1 MAFNVL
7 SVTLLCIEAMVPFF
21 RSQGDTP
28 VSKQSWNISAK
39 GLLMQSSRSFSIR
52 ILILSCPLILFGSSN
67 LIILQIAT
75 AVKLRKLIQEGNKL

>member
-1 MAFNVL
+1 
-7 SVTLLCIEAMVPFF
+7 
-21 RSQGDTP
+21 
-28 VSKQSWNISAK
+28 
-39 GLLMQSSRSFSIR
+39 MQSSRSFSIR